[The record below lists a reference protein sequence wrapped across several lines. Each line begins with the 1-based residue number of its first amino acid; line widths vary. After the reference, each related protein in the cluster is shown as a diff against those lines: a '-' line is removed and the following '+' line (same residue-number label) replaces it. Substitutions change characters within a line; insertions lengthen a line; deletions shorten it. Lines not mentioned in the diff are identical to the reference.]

1 MRRVIVIVSLTLAL
15 VLTGPA
21 ALAIPGLG
29 ESEGAPGQ
37 EIALQNCVDT
47 IIRQSEAGVAA
58 GGGPK
63 AGVPAPTNCDKFFN
77 PSGESRAAGGL

>member
-1 MRRVIVIVSLTLAL
+1 MGEGEMMRRVLVVFTLTLAL
-15 VLTGPA
+15 IATGPA

-37 EIALQNCVDT
+37 DMAIENCFDT
-47 IIRQSEAGVAA
+47 IDRQSEAGVAA

-77 PSGESRAAGGL
+77 P

>member
-1 MRRVIVIVSLTLAL
+1 

-21 ALAIPGLG
+21 ALAIPGLAP

-37 EIALQNCVDT
+37 EIALQNCMDT
-47 IIRQSEAGVAA
+47 ITRQSEAEIAA

-63 AGVPAPTNCDKFFN
+63 AGVLAPTNCDKFFN
-77 PSGESRAAGGL
+77 PSGG

>member
-1 MRRVIVIVSLTLAL
+1 MRRAFMVFSLTLAL

-37 EIALQNCVDT
+37 EIALQNCIDT

>member
-1 MRRVIVIVSLTLAL
+1 LRGEEEMMRRVLVVFSLTLAL
-15 VLTGPA
+15 VLPGPT

-37 EIALQNCVDT
+37 EIAVENCIDT
-47 IIRQSEAGVAA
+47 IDRQTAAGVAA

-77 PSGESRAAGGL
+77 P

>member
-37 EIALQNCVDT
+37 EIALQNCMDT
-47 IIRQSEAGVAA
+47 ITRQSEAEITA

-63 AGVPAPTNCDKFFN
+63 AGVLAPTNCDKFFN
-77 PSGESRAAGGL
+77 PSGG

>member
-21 ALAIPGLG
+21 ALAIPGLAP

-37 EIALQNCVDT
+37 EIALQNCMDT
-47 IIRQSEAGVAA
+47 ITRQSEAEITA

-63 AGVPAPTNCDKFFN
+63 AGVLAPTNCDKFFN
-77 PSGESRAAGGL
+77 PSGG